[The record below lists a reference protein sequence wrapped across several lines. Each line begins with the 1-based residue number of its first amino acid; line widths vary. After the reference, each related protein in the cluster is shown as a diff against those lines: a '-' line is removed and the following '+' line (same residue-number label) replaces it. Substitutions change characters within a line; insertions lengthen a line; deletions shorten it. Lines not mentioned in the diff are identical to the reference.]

1 MASDEITSVGHVTLE
16 TYPVYDVPVP
26 TSPPPVTADEC
37 GVPHDETREDTT
49 LPRLTFAEAPDQEE
63 LPWMT
68 LAKWRK
74 HLVLVGYVASLVTR
88 S

>member
-16 TYPVYDVPVP
+16 TYPADDLPVP
-26 TSPPPVTADEC
+26 TSLPVTAHE
-37 GVPHDETREDTT
+37 HDVSHDGAPKDAS
-49 LPRLTFAEAPDQEE
+49 LPQLTFAEASVQEE

-74 HLVLVGYVASLVTR
+74 RLVLAGYVPGLVTR
-88 S
+88 P